1 MSETFVTHTTHCIST
16 IVEFTNSKA
25 DLPNFPKQHF
35 PITPISWAFPTKM
48 GNVTIRATCQQLP
61 LQPAFAVT
69 GHSAEG
75 KNLPNVLVNLHEGG
89 FASYVATSQSNS
101 RHGLC
106 ITKPVTLEMLNKPVH
121 YDLYIEN
128 IHLQDI
134 EHNTLAK
141 YGFNKGPVK
150 QVLEPE
156 SENLFPHKSIHPKF
170 ETPQTKH
177 NSRKSQKRKEFES
190 ANSSTSAELAAKKI
204 KKSSSEKGPVKQ
216 VLEPE
221 SEHHIFHKSTH
232 SKLEILKM
240 QNNTKNSG
248 KRKEVKDINSP
259 TTTNLAVKKLKT
271 SLYTARSTWSSSD
284 W

>member
-1 MSETFVTHTTHCIST
+1 
-16 IVEFTNSKA
+16 
-25 DLPNFPKQHF
+25 
-35 PITPISWAFPTKM
+35 M
-48 GNVTIRATCQQLP
+48 GNVTIRATRQQLP

-75 KNLPNVLVNLHEGG
+75 KNLPNVLVNLHEDG
-89 FASYVATSQSNS
+89 FASYVAASQSNS

-156 SENLFPHKSIHPKF
+156 SESLFPHKSIHPKF
-170 ETPQTKH
+170 EPLKQNTTVENH
-177 NSRKSQKRKEFES
+177 
-190 ANSSTSAELAAKKI
+190 KKG
-204 KKSSSEKGPVKQ
+204 KN
-216 VLEPE
+216 
-221 SEHHIFHKSTH
+221 
-232 SKLEILKM
+232 LKVPIA
-240 QNNTKNSG
+240 QHPLN
-248 KRKEVKDINSP
+248 
-259 TTTNLAVKKLKT
+259 
-271 SLYTARSTWSSSD
+271 
-284 W
+284 